1 MVQVHSESRCKPF
14 CTSFTRQQQGTA
26 EQKDGVD
33 RESVK
38 KQNDKREEFYI
49 RKQFSFCLACSVVL
63 GYHLR
68 IDGSYSA
75 DADIPAE

>member
-38 KQNDKREEFYI
+38 IQNEKREEFYTTKAI
-49 RKQFSFCLACSVVL
+49 LFLPCLFCRAAISPKNRWEL
-63 GYHLR
+63 
-68 IDGSYSA
+68 
-75 DADIPAE
+75 